1 MSTLLP
7 GNQKVYMMMRLNCV
21 IILMYHTPKVK
32 YFDGSRLA
40 FELDNFV
47 LAKEKVTQLHAINT

>member
-1 MSTLLP
+1 
-7 GNQKVYMMMRLNCV
+7 
-21 IILMYHTPKVK
+21 MYHTPKVK

>member
-1 MSTLLP
+1 MNTLLA

-32 YFDGSRLA
+32 YFNGSRLA

-47 LAKEKVTQLHAINT
+47 LAKEKVTPTYTINT